1 MEFLTNFLGAILG
14 TGVGGTIIYL
24 ASQKFIE
31 NTTKSK
37 FDNIDKDIKDLKSDN
52 EKRFKEFE
60 DNKVSVSTFED
71 FKKEDRQK
79 FQDFKND
86 YVPLKVYETSQKYLN
101 EGIKEIKEM
110 IRLLTEKIDRV
121 K

>member
-1 MEFLTNFLGAILG
+1 MEFWTNFLGAILG

-37 FDNIDKDIKDLKSDN
+37 FDAVDKDIKELKLYN
-52 EKRFKEFE
+52 EKRFKELE
-60 DNKVSVSTFED
+60 DNKVSISSFEE
-71 FKKEDRQK
+71 FKKEDRIK

-101 EGIKEIKEM
+101 ESLREIKDM
-110 IRLLTEKIDRV
+110 IRYLTEKFD
-121 K
+121 KEK